1 MKMRFTAIVLI
12 CLILLTVTACTKQ
25 ENTPGGSVNF
35 GEYELPTEVEAT
47 TKYDP
52 AGKLKVD
59 LSWCE
64 KYIVSYS
71 YYKSDIGESMLVEG
85 RCGNYLQIWDKTSG
99 IMSYYEQEESYML
112 EYLLDVQNAVGT
124 VSVVAD
130 NSVDTIAH
138 FPALTIC
145 KEDFPLRSNVTK
157 VGTNFVADRSATRYK
172 QVEAENGVEKRIA
185 YLWIDDQYGFIS
197 KCEVY
202 NAETQELITRLE
214 VLDFTTNVTED
225 AVKMKLD
232 DYTIASQ

>member
-12 CLILLTVTACTKQ
+12 CLMLLTVTACTKQ
-25 ENTPGGSVNF
+25 ENTPSGSVNF
-35 GEYELPTEVEAT
+35 GDYELPTEVEST

-59 LSWCE
+59 LAWCE

-71 YYKSDIGESMLVEG
+71 YYKADIGESMLVEG

-99 IMSYYEQEESYML
+99 IMSYYEQADGYML
-112 EYLLDVQNAVGT
+112 EYLLDVNNSVGS
-124 VSVVAD
+124 VSAVAD

-145 KEDFPLRSNVTK
+145 KEDFPLRSNVTS
-157 VGTNFVADRSATRYK
+157 VGTNFVANRSATRYK
-172 QVEAENGVEKRIA
+172 QVEAENGIEKRIA
-185 YLWIDDQYGFIS
+185 YLWIDDQYGFIL

-232 DYTIASQ
+232 DYIITSQ